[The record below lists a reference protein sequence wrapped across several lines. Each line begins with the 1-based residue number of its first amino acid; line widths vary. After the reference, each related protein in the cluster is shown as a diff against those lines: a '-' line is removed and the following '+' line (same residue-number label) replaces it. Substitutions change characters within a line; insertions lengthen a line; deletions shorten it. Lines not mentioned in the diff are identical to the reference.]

1 MQAHLSL
8 PCSTMRQ
15 IGFVSLFLSAYLY
28 RAFFQDNC
36 DLTKLAECHQRIF
49 NTNIGQVGKPD
60 VSWGNCILYGL
71 IKYLRKPSK
80 SEEKEHFLKV
90 TFPAII
96 ELALKVE
103 TLLPTEGIVISEQQV
118 GKDDAYTTFLSKQP
132 NDKAH
137 A

>member
-1 MQAHLSL
+1 MLDNVVNTCRLCHFIS
-8 PCSTMRQ
+8 
-15 IGFVSLFLSAYLY
+15 VSIFIWG
-28 RAFFQDNC
+28 FFQDNC

-49 NTNIGQVGKPD
+49 NTNIGQIGKPD

-80 SEEKEHFLKV
+80 SDEKEHFLKV

-118 GKDDAYTTFLSKQP
+118 GEDMLFLFFSWHRLTKP
-132 NDKAH
+132 TK
-137 A
+137 